1 MVRAMDAGAR
11 LTGRPERRSVASA
24 AAVALARV
32 DPSLANGRGFSL
44 AFWDGS
50 RLPAHD
56 GAAPTVTVRR
66 PRALAYLLRSPGQLG
81 LSRAYVMGDADVADD
96 ELEPL
101 LAQASSYAGIRI
113 RPAAALAA
121 AAAAPRLARHA
132 LRRAPAPPEEARLR
146 GPLHSLR
153 RDRDAI
159 AHHYDISNEF
169 YGLLLGPTLVY
180 SCAYFEHADDS
191 LEVAQERKLD
201 RVCRKLG
208 LASGHRLLDVGCGW
222 GSLALHAAARYGA
235 RVVGITLS
243 EPQAQLARR
252 RAQERGLAERC
263 EFRVADYRELAD
275 VQFDRIAS
283 IGMIEHVP
291 RAQLGEY
298 AARLRRLLRPGGL
311 LLNQGIVQVGAT
323 PWNQGPFISRYV
335 FPDGELETIGA
346 LAGAL
351 ERSDFE
357 VRDVESL
364 REHYPLTLR
373 RWIANLDAHRDA
385 VRREV
390 GAGRER
396 VWRLYM
402 TGSILAFQESRLAVH
417 QVLAAAKGAPH
428 GLPLARRS

>member
-24 AAVALARV
+24 AAAALARV
-32 DPSLANGRGFSL
+32 DPSLANGRGFSI

-50 RLPAHD
+50 ELPAHD
-56 GAAPTVTVRR
+56 ADAPTVTVRR
-66 PRALAYLLRSPGQLG
+66 PRALAYLLRRPGQLG
-81 LSRAYVMGDADVADD
+81 LSRAYVAGDADVADA

-101 LAQASSYAGIRI
+101 LAQASRYADIRI
-113 RPAAALAA
+113 RPTAAFAA
-121 AAAAPRLARHA
+121 AAASPRLARHA
-132 LRRAPAPPEEARLR
+132 LRRAPVPPEEARLR

-169 YGLLLGPTLVY
+169 YALLLGPSLVY
-180 SCAYFEHADDS
+180 SCAYFEHPDDS
-191 LEVAQERKLD
+191 LEAAQERKVET
-201 RVCRKLG
+201 VCRKLG
-208 LASGHRLLDVGCGW
+208 LESGHRLLDVGCGW
-222 GSLALHAAARYGA
+222 GSLALHAAAHYGA

-252 RAQERGLAERC
+252 RAREQGLEQRC
-263 EFRVADYRELAD
+263 EFRVADYRELSDAS
-275 VQFDRIAS
+275 FDRVTS
-283 IGMIEHVP
+283 IGMIEHVS

-298 AARLRRLLRPGGL
+298 AVRLRRLLRPGGL

-323 PWNQGPFISRYV
+323 PWDQGAFISRYV
-335 FPDGELETIGA
+335 FPDGELETLGA
-346 LAGAL
+346 FAAAL
-351 ERSDFE
+351 ERAGFE

-373 RWIANLDAHRDA
+373 RWIGNLNAHRDA

-402 TGSILAFQESRLAVH
+402 TGSIIAFQESRLAVH